1 MLKKNEPSNE
11 SLRRRLGAKAPRSMP
26 QNCRGRL
33 NPIRLNNP
41 IFIAGFFIL
50 WALALWLVPA
60 SLSVISDYFAF
71 SLLGVTG
78 AIFANSTGAGG
89 GVVFIPM
96 FNQLGF
102 TEVQAV
108 ATSFGIQCFGMTAGA
123 FTWCHHYRHEKI
135 ELHLWHSFTPIILL
149 TTVFAVIGLWCVYG
163 LDIDSPASLHE
174 VFSLFSIVL
183 GLAILASVFLLKP
196 GREHSSLQWF
206 DCLAL
211 ALIGFGGGVIT
222 AWLSVGVGELV
233 AIYLILRRF
242 DVTMAVAAAVVISAL
257 VVWSAAFEH
266 FWLNPNAYW
275 QVLLFAGPGA
285 VLGGV
290 FAKTLVSWLSARK
303 LKIFFACWVLIVG
316 LVTLPLPNIF

>member
-1 MLKKNEPSNE
+1 MLLDVPK
-11 SLRRRLGAKAPRSMP
+11 SLKSPPRSTP
-26 QNCRGRL
+26 RDCSGKL

-41 IFIAGFFIL
+41 FFISVFFLL
-50 WALALWLVPA
+50 WGLALWLVPDT
-60 SLSVISDYFAF
+60 LSVLSDYFAF

-102 TEVQAV
+102 SDVQAV

-123 FTWCHHYRHEKI
+123 FTWWHHYRHDKI
-135 ELHLWHSFTPIILL
+135 DLHLWHAFTPIIAL
-149 TTVFAVIGLWCVYG
+149 TSCLAVVGLWLVYG
-163 LDIDSPASLHE
+163 FNWHSPASLHQS
-174 VFSLFSIVL
+174 FSLFSIVL
-183 GLAILASVFLLKP
+183 GLAILVSVFFLKP
-196 GREHSSLQWF
+196 GREHSNLEWYDLMMLS
-206 DCLAL
+206 
-211 ALIGFGGGVIT
+211 LIGLFGGILT
-222 AWLSVGVGELV
+222 AWLSVGVGELL

-242 DVTMAVAAAVVISAL
+242 DVTMAVAAAVVVSAF
-257 VVWSAAFEH
+257 VVWGAAFEH

-275 QVLLFAGPGA
+275 QVLVFAGPGA

-303 LKIFFACWVLIVG
+303 LKIFFASWVLIVG
-316 LVTLPLPNIF
+316 LVTSPILSVL